1 MRSWVSKH
9 VRTLAVL
16 LGVLSFSAGGLA
28 AYAKVE
34 KETRVVRRVERAGPA
49 LRKRQAAWNELK
61 RTLTA
66 EIRRFDGQ
74 AGVVVEDLQTGW
86 SLAHQPK
93 RLFPAASIIKVP
105 MMTACYEAA
114 QEGRLDLNS
123 KVVVRPADKVPGS
136 GVLKQIPGKTVVPV
150 SQLVEWMITESDN
163 TATNVLMSRL
173 GMDYFNRHFQELG
186 LRDTKLSRRMMDF
199 SKRKKGVEN
208 YTTAGDMARV
218 LEKLYR
224 EDAVSPQASRAG
236 LELLKR
242 QHLRD
247 RIPAM
252 LPGGVPVAHKTGLE
266 RSVCHDAG
274 IIFTHRGDVLICV
287 LTQRKVKKGNSR
299 PAKQFIARL
308 AQHAYQYQMA
318 QN

>member
-1 MRSWVSKH
+1 MRFWVSK
-9 VRTLAVL
+9 RKWTLAAL

-28 AYAKVE
+28 AYARVE
-34 KETRVVRRVERAGPA
+34 KEARVARRVERSGPA
-49 LRKRQAAWNELK
+49 LRKRQAAWNGLK

-105 MMTACYEAA
+105 MMTACFEAA

-136 GVLKQIPGKTVVPV
+136 GVLKQIPGKSVVPV

-163 TATNVLMSRL
+163 TATNVLMSQL
-173 GMDYFNRHFQELG
+173 GMDYFNQHFQELG

-199 SKRKKGVEN
+199 SKRKRGVEN
-208 YTTAGDMARV
+208 FTTAEDMACV
-218 LEKLYR
+218 LRKLYHSDSIEPNVAR
-224 EDAVSPQASRAG
+224 ICIN
-236 LELLKR
+236 LLKR
-242 QHLRD
+242 QHLHD
-247 RIPAM
+247 RIPAK
-252 LPGGVPVAHKTGLE
+252 LPPGTPVAHKTGLE

-274 IIFTHRGDVLICV
+274 IVFTRNGDLLICV
-287 LTQRKVKKGNSR
+287 LTQRKQTKEGSK
-299 PAKQFIARL
+299 PAKRFIARL
-308 AQHAYQYQMA
+308 ALYSYRYLEP
-318 QN
+318 